1 MSIHHLHQPDRRL
14 LGDIATSVQALMR
27 IASQSLGSDCILHA
41 MFALQLLQREGVT
54 ASLCS
59 GNVAWRIGTA
69 PGAVVAHHTAAD
81 VIDDGGV
88 VFHAWVSVGGGE
100 WIFDPT
106 TYQLAEKMAFID
118 AYDGIV
124 TPIDIPADWSNA
136 LLMRNDERATWEKV
150 RDGRRSGVCCY
161 DAVPALTQLI
171 LEHPDSQTDRH
182 MQQMLLTIFDS
193 VRRRQPLR
201 LVGLQGEVMLAG

>member
-1 MSIHHLHQPDRRL
+1 
-14 LGDIATSVQALMR
+14 MR
-27 IASQSLGSDCILHA
+27 PSWSADSGRSRHPTEGWLGSS
-41 MFALQLLQREGVT
+41 T
-54 ASLCS
+54 AFLRLKR
-59 GNVAWRIGTA
+59 GRARD
-69 PGAVVAHHTAAD
+69 D

-136 LLMRNDERATWEKV
+136 LLMRNDERATWEDV

-161 DAVPALTQLI
+161 DPVPALTQVI
-171 LEHPDSQTDRH
+171 LRHPDSQTDRH

-201 LVGLQGEVMLAG
+201 IVGLQGEVMLAG